1 MTALLT
7 IRLHPGDNV
16 IVARMDILPGTR
28 VEGEVV
34 AATRVPPGH
43 KILTRAVKKGEA
55 LRKYNQIIGFATED
69 MAPGAHIHTH
79 NCVMGDFE
87 RDYAFCADAHP
98 TDYLVP
104 PAPFQGYRRADGR
117 WTTVDDRA
125 FPVLDDAGRTVRIIG
140 STARLRLSEIAGRE
154 HVITSNEIFDLAP
167 FPQRLLVVGGAG
179 SLYVAP
185 GLQLIDTPDF
195 PAEYKEGAEGARQA
209 LNLLK
214 TETALAWS
222 FISPPALLQ
231 PGARSGQFRIGGDQL
246 LMNGDAPAQI
256 SVADLAVA
264 IIDEL
269 ERPHHLRQRFTVGY

>member
-1 MTALLT
+1 MKLAL
-7 IRLHPGDNV
+7 IGASGFV
-16 IVARMDILPGTR
+16 G
-28 VEGEVV
+28 
-34 AATRVPPGH
+34 AAV
-43 KILTRAVKKGEA
+43 LQEA
-55 LRKYNQIIGFATED
+55 LGRGHQVTGIVRNPAKLPQ
-69 MAPGAHIHTH
+69 
-79 NCVMGDFE
+79 
-87 RDYAFCADAHP
+87 HP
-98 TDYLVP
+98 TLNAVAGDAYNAEALATLLKGHDAVIHAFNP
-104 PAPFQGYRRADGR
+104 GWGTADIRERFIQGSQAIIAASKQAD
-117 WTTVDDRA
+117 V
-125 FPVLDDAGRTVRIIG
+125 
-140 STARLRLSEIAGRE
+140 
-154 HVITSNEIFDLAP
+154 
-167 FPQRLLVVGGAG
+167 QRLLVVGGAG

-195 PAEYKEGAEGARQA
+195 PAEYKEGAEGARQT

-214 TETALAWS
+214 SETELAWS

>member
-1 MTALLT
+1 MHIALIGATGFVGTALLNELLQRGHRVT
-7 IRLHPGDNV
+7 ALARDPAKLPLREGLTVVQANATDAAQVAQAVRGVDAVASAYNPGWTHPDLHDEFLRGSRAITAGV
-16 IVARMDILPGTR
+16 K
-28 VEGEVV
+28 
-34 AATRVPPGH
+34 AAGV
-43 KILTRAVKKGEA
+43 
-55 LRKYNQIIGFATED
+55 
-69 MAPGAHIHTH
+69 
-79 NCVMGDFE
+79 
-87 RDYAFCADAHP
+87 
-98 TDYLVP
+98 
-104 PAPFQGYRRADGR
+104 
-117 WTTVDDRA
+117 
-125 FPVLDDAGRTVRIIG
+125 
-140 STARLRLSEIAGRE
+140 
-154 HVITSNEIFDLAP
+154 
-167 FPQRLLVVGGAG
+167 QRLLVVGGAG

-185 GLQLIDTPDF
+185 NLQLIDTPDF

-209 LNLLK
+209 LNLLQ

>member
-1 MTALLT
+1 M
-7 IRLHPGDNV
+7 IRRVLSFVFLVWVIGFLWFVVTLPQPAAEAAKTDARFRHNV
-16 IVARMDILPGTR
+16 
-28 VEGEVV
+28 
-34 AATRVPPGH
+34 
-43 KILTRAVKKGEA
+43 EA
-55 LRKYNQIIGFATED
+55 LAAHLKGHDAVIHAFNPGWGTADIRERFIQGSQAIIA
-69 MAPGAHIHTH
+69 ASKQ
-79 NCVMGDFE
+79 
-87 RDYAFCADAHP
+87 AD
-98 TDYLVP
+98 V
-104 PAPFQGYRRADGR
+104 
-117 WTTVDDRA
+117 
-125 FPVLDDAGRTVRIIG
+125 
-140 STARLRLSEIAGRE
+140 
-154 HVITSNEIFDLAP
+154 
-167 FPQRLLVVGGAG
+167 QRLLVVGGAG

-214 TETALAWS
+214 AETALAWS

>member
-1 MTALLT
+1 MKLAL
-7 IRLHPGDNV
+7 IGASGFV
-16 IVARMDILPGTR
+16 G
-28 VEGEVV
+28 
-34 AATRVPPGH
+34 AAV
-43 KILTRAVKKGEA
+43 LQEA
-55 LRKYNQIIGFATED
+55 LGRGHQVTGIVRNPTKLPQHPALNAVAGDAYNAEALAAHLKGHDAVIHAFNPGWGTADIRERFIQGSQAIIA
-69 MAPGAHIHTH
+69 ASKQ
-79 NCVMGDFE
+79 
-87 RDYAFCADAHP
+87 AD
-98 TDYLVP
+98 V
-104 PAPFQGYRRADGR
+104 
-117 WTTVDDRA
+117 
-125 FPVLDDAGRTVRIIG
+125 
-140 STARLRLSEIAGRE
+140 
-154 HVITSNEIFDLAP
+154 
-167 FPQRLLVVGGAG
+167 QRLLVVGGAG

>member
-1 MTALLT
+1 MKLALIGASGFVGAAVLQEALDRGHQVTGIVRNPTKLPQHPALNAVAGDAYNAEALAALLKGHDAVIHAFNPGWGTADIRERFIQGSQT
-7 IRLHPGDNV
+7 I
-16 IVARMDILPGTR
+16 I
-28 VEGEVV
+28 
-34 AATRVPPGH
+34 AAS
-43 KILTRAVKKGEA
+43 K
-55 LRKYNQIIGFATED
+55 Q
-69 MAPGAHIHTH
+69 
-79 NCVMGDFE
+79 
-87 RDYAFCADAHP
+87 
-98 TDYLVP
+98 
-104 PAPFQGYRRADGR
+104 
-117 WTTVDDRA
+117 
-125 FPVLDDAGRTVRIIG
+125 AGV
-140 STARLRLSEIAGRE
+140 
-154 HVITSNEIFDLAP
+154 
-167 FPQRLLVVGGAG
+167 QRLLVVGGAG

-214 TETALAWS
+214 AETALAWS

>member
-1 MTALLT
+1 MKLAL
-7 IRLHPGDNV
+7 IGASGFV
-16 IVARMDILPGTR
+16 G
-28 VEGEVV
+28 
-34 AATRVPPGH
+34 AAV
-43 KILTRAVKKGEA
+43 LQEA
-55 LRKYNQIIGFATED
+55 LDRGHQVTGIVRNPAKLPQHPELKAMAGDAYNVEALAAHLKGHDAVIHAFNPGWGTADIRERFIQGSQAIIA
-69 MAPGAHIHTH
+69 ASKQ
-79 NCVMGDFE
+79 
-87 RDYAFCADAHP
+87 AD
-98 TDYLVP
+98 V
-104 PAPFQGYRRADGR
+104 
-117 WTTVDDRA
+117 
-125 FPVLDDAGRTVRIIG
+125 
-140 STARLRLSEIAGRE
+140 
-154 HVITSNEIFDLAP
+154 
-167 FPQRLLVVGGAG
+167 QRLLVVGGAG

-214 TETALAWS
+214 AETALAWS